1 MIKAGNTP
9 MSMFTITLIFF
20 IITAFASATHDIA
33 ADGFYMLALSQ
44 KNQSAFV
51 GVRSTFYRLA
61 NIFGNGVL
69 VWIAGYLETKTSI
82 PAAWKITM
90 GIASAILC
98 LFYIYHLFFIPRPD
112 SDRSSLEGSLKSNSS
127 QVMKEFGR
135 SIATYFK
142 KPGVFTLVDPVM
154 GDDGQLYK
162 TYTPALSEKMKG
174 LVRYADILTPNLTE
188 LCALTGTEYR
198 DGNFNNTELENL
210 CQQLSAQGPE
220 HIVVTG
226 IHCEDRQIM
235 NFVYS
240 KGEKPKSVMVDRI
253 GGDRSGTGDV
263 ISAVIAGMYLNGH
276 DFYDSVKRSTEFAS
290 KCVAYCEEQHVPTH
304 WGLSVEM
311 FLRDLMED

>member
-1 MIKAGNTP
+1 MPQKKIALIND
-9 MSMFTITLIFF
+9 ITGFGRCSI
-20 IITAFASATHDIA
+20 AVMAPVVSA
-33 ADGFYMLALSQ
+33 M
-44 KNQSAFV
+44 
-51 GVRSTFYRLA
+51 
-61 NIFGNGVL
+61 
-69 VWIAGYLETKTSI
+69 
-82 PAAWKITM
+82 KIQAVAVPT
-90 GIASAILC
+90 AILSTHTQ
-98 LFYIYHLFFIPRPD
+98 FPEYYFDDYTPKMRDYIQTYKNLDMSFD
-112 SDRSSLEGSLKSNSS
+112 A
-127 QVMKEFGR
+127 
-135 SIATYFK
+135 IATGFLGSEEQVDIVIDFIRTFK

-154 GDDGQLYK
+154 GDDGLLYK

-210 CQQLSAQGPE
+210 CQQLSAQGPK

-276 DFYDSVKRSTEFAS
+276 DFYDSVKRSAEFAS

>member
-1 MIKAGNTP
+1 MPQKKIALIND
-9 MSMFTITLIFF
+9 ITGFGRCSI
-20 IITAFASATHDIA
+20 AVMAPVVSA
-33 ADGFYMLALSQ
+33 M
-44 KNQSAFV
+44 
-51 GVRSTFYRLA
+51 
-61 NIFGNGVL
+61 
-69 VWIAGYLETKTSI
+69 
-82 PAAWKITM
+82 KIQAVAVPT
-90 GIASAILC
+90 AILSTHTQ
-98 LFYIYHLFFIPRPD
+98 FPEYYFDDYTPKMRDYIQTYKNLDMSFD
-112 SDRSSLEGSLKSNSS
+112 A
-127 QVMKEFGR
+127 
-135 SIATYFK
+135 IATGFLGSEEQVDIVIDFIRTFK

-154 GDDGQLYK
+154 GDDGLLYK

-210 CQQLSAQGPE
+210 CLQLSSQGPE

-240 KGEKPKSVMVDRI
+240 KGEKPKTVMVDRI

-276 DFYDSVKRSTEFAS
+276 DFYDSVKRSAEFAS